1 MKGKQIAALLLA
13 LTLLAGCGTSRLSSV
28 EESIP
33 QEGSWQDLTLP
44 GLSPSPKPSASTV
57 MPKLELDTDEG
68 TGTDVTKDYKDA
80 FIGTWDGEPSGLT
93 YEFRG
98 NENLLISSGGS
109 EKTYTYWF
117 LDTGNQVRLC
127 IYENGADAEVR
138 YSFTKKGDNIT
149 LYDVS
154 TGDEVELLVRR
165 PSPTPTPSKAPA
177 VITSAAPASPA
188 PVTTA
193 PSPSPSPSA
202 EPSPSPSAVPSPS
215 PSTEPSPSPS
225 VAPSPSPSP
234 EIQVPAAVQ
243 AALPKVECVLD
254 VVVVGGSFGTS
265 DTDSFWSIMAR
276 YASQGSY
283 PREEGYAVLTPEEM
297 LSCAG
302 QVYAGLTSL
311 PECPEG
317 SKVVIHQAAD
327 EAAGTPE
334 RYKLQLGNLA
344 GLDMK
349 VISCDGD
356 STFQVEIRY
365 DNNAFRYEVALSGGA
380 IASITEK

>member
-33 QEGSWQDLTLP
+33 DEGSWQDLTLP
-44 GLSPSPKPSASTV
+44 GLSPSPKPSANTV
-57 MPKLELDTDEG
+57 MPELDLEEEE

-98 NENLLISSGGS
+98 NENLVLSSGGNQ
-109 EKTYTYWF
+109 KTYTYWF

-127 IYENGADAEVR
+127 IFENGVDMETSF
-138 YSFTKKGDNIT
+138 SFTKKGDNIT
-149 LYDVS
+149 LYDIS
-154 TGDEVELLVRR
+154 TGDQVELLVRR
-165 PSPTPTPSKAPA
+165 PSPTPTPTHTKSPT
-177 VITSAAPASPA
+177 VITTAAPSTKSPT
-188 PVTTA
+188 TTA
-193 PSPSPSPSA
+193 PSPSPSPVPSA
-202 EPSPSPSAVPSPS
+202 SPAPSPSPSPSVAPSPA
-215 PSTEPSPSPS
+215 PS

-243 AALPKVECVLD
+243 AALPKVECALD
-254 VVVVGGSFGTS
+254 VIVSGGSFGTS
-265 DTDSFWSIMAR
+265 DAGSFWSIMAR
-276 YASQGSY
+276 YASQGGY
-283 PREEGYAVLTPEEM
+283 AREEGYAVLTPEEM
-297 LSCAG
+297 ITCAG
-302 QVYAGLTSL
+302 QVYAGITSL

-317 SKVVIHQAAD
+317 SKVVIHEAAD
-327 EAAGTPE
+327 EATGKPE

-356 STFQVEIRY
+356 STFLVEIRY
-365 DNNAFRYEVALSGGA
+365 DNNALQYEVVLSGGA
-380 IASITEK
+380 ISSITEK